1 MQSMSFYTLDD
12 FDSYAWAACGTQVN
26 EQVMAAAG
34 KQATFMH
41 CLPAERGTETVDEVV
56 EAPYSVVFQEAEN
69 RMHAQ
74 NGVLIH
80 ALGLA

>member
-1 MQSMSFYTLDD
+1 MTRLKFVVPASCQYLKLG
-12 FDSYAWAACGTQVN
+12 WALGQVT
-26 EQVMAAAG
+26 EQVMGQAG

-74 NGVLIH
+74 NGILLH
-80 ALGLA
+80 CLGLA